1 MTRMRASAAARAS
14 AIMPVLSV
22 DASSTMRISYSV
34 IRPSP
39 RSSSPVSCA
48 AATVRRI
55 ISSSF
60 HIGNMKV
67 RLLMVSSIISSRKVV
82 TATEKR
88 RKGNQ
93 QQRTGTQHERSQPGN
108 RAGALHE
115 DDAGQCEHRE
125 GPDEVSACTLAARI
139 ADEWNA
145 DHHGRVHPI
154 RRAEA
159 LEDERDGGEEHRP
172 QHCLQ
177 NEPDRISGVTA
188 EHLGQEVVLD
198 EC

>member
-1 MTRMRASAAARAS
+1 MTRIRASAAARAS

-22 DASSTMRISYSV
+22 DASSTTRISYSV

-39 RSSSPVSCA
+39 TSSSPVSCA

-60 HIGNMKV
+60 HMGNMKV

-93 QQRTGTQHERSQPGN
+93 QQRTGTQHKRSQPGN

-115 DDAGQCEHRE
+115 DDARQCEHRKA
-125 GPDEVSACTLAARI
+125 PDQVPARTLEARI
-139 ADEWNA
+139 ANERNA
-145 DHHGRVHPI
+145 DHHCRVHPI

-159 LEDERDGGEEHRP
+159 LEDEGDGGKEH
-172 QHCLQ
+172 H
-177 NEPDRISGVTA
+177 
-188 EHLGQEVVLD
+188 H
-198 EC
+198 